1 MIILAHAVAILG
13 FESIVALPGHLL
25 AGSTD
30 DIG

>member
-1 MIILAHAVAILG
+1 MIIPAHAVAILG
-13 FESIVALPGHLL
+13 FESVVTLPWHLL